1 MAEKEDCTS
10 GSVRSHVMMES
21 DRIVHLMDNA
31 YTALSAAQT
40 DWAKNYWQTV
50 INALSRKF
58 GRMH

>member
-1 MAEKEDCTS
+1 
-10 GSVRSHVMMES
+10 MES